1 VATNGTGKGLFK
13 DFPVAVSAKTGSGQ
27 VTGKDDTSWFVSY
40 APSNNPQYV
49 VVMMVSQGGTG
60 AGTSGPGVKKIYQAL
75 FGVKGSSA
83 SPSKSVLPG
92 GRLPTALPTIGKDGS
107 IKRPAVAKR

>member
-1 VATNGTGKGLFK
+1 
-13 DFPVAVSAKTGSGQ
+13 
-27 VTGKDDTSWFVSY
+27 
-40 APSNNPQYV
+40 
-49 VVMMVSQGGTG
+49 MVSQGGTG

-83 SPSKSVLPG
+83 NASQSVLPG